1 MDVQGSRWEG
11 VIGSGD
17 GSAARFATVT
27 ICSVVDKEVFD
38 GNLGAVDQEI
48 EGVLDMRSPGTFQVS
63 QL

>member
-1 MDVQGSRWEG
+1 M
-11 VIGSGD
+11 IATGD
-17 GSAARFATVT
+17 KSAAKFATIT

-48 EGVLDMRSPGTFQVS
+48 EGVFGMRSPGTFQVS